1 MVHVAAD
8 SGPRNENKHFHGN
21 VVYGAIIIPAF
32 MHNAAPSLCW
42 RHYYNYNSTSLPVLK
57 GSFTLL
63 TVDGLL

>member
-32 MHNAAPSLCW
+32 MHNAAPSLCL
-42 RHYYNYNSTSLPVLK
+42 RHYYNRTSLPVLK
-57 GSFTLL
+57 GSFTPL